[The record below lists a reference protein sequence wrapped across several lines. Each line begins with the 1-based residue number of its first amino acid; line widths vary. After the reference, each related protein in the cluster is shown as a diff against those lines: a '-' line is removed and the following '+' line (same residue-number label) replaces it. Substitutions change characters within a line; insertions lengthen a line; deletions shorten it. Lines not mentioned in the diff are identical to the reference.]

1 MTDEK
6 IRLVKDKIT
15 RAQSKEAF
23 IARWYEMTLCEQMGN
38 IGSEVGRAH
47 NWQKKNNIVQRDKSL
62 DRAFDLLDITLDDPR
77 WRVYPGRL
85 REICLARELLADTF
99 WGSREHGDTAQGL
112 EKYFFQFALA
122 ARAGK

>member
-1 MTDEK
+1 MSEA
-6 IRLVKDKIT
+6 IHKD
-15 RAQSKEAF
+15 AA
-23 IARWYEMTLCEQMGN
+23 AGRWYEMTLCEQMGN

-47 NWQKKNNIVQRDKSL
+47 NWQKKDNIIQRDRAL
-62 DRAFDLLDITLDDPR
+62 DRAFDLLDITLDDAR

-99 WGSREHGDTAQGL
+99 WGKREHGDTPQGL
-112 EKYFFQFALA
+112 EKYFYQFALA